1 MFMYLVIF
9 ACFLLIGI
17 TGIWGGVCLRA
28 HYDEIQS
35 AKVNPAG
42 TLVIIRDD
50 ENSYLF
56 LDTSLTP
63 EELAYHKEVVFKI
76 ETQNPQIPL

>member
-9 ACFLLIGI
+9 VCFLLIGI
-17 TGIWGGVCLRA
+17 VGIWGGVCLRA

-50 ENSYLF
+50 EESYLF
-56 LDTSLTP
+56 LDTTLTP
-63 EELAYHKEVVFKI
+63 EELAYHKEVVFKV

>member
-1 MFMYLVIF
+1 MFMYLVTF

-17 TGIWGGVCLRA
+17 IGIWGGVCLRA

-42 TLVIIRDD
+42 TIIITFDAED
-50 ENSYLF
+50 KEAYLF
-56 LDTSLTP
+56 LDTKLSP
-63 EELAYHKEVVFKI
+63 AELSYHKEAVFKI
-76 ETQNPQIPL
+76 ETRH

>member
-17 TGIWGGVCLRA
+17 VGIWGGVCLRA

-50 ENSYLF
+50 EESYLF
-56 LDTSLTP
+56 LNTTLTP
-63 EELAYHKEVVFKI
+63 EELAYHKEVVFKV

>member
-17 TGIWGGVCLRA
+17 VGIWGGVALLA

-63 EELAYHKEVVFKI
+63 EELAYHKEVVFKV